1 MTGFDL
7 CVLAILAI
15 SLLLGLWRGL
25 VSEVLALAAWVL
37 ALLAGK
43 TFSSD
48 AAPALAGV
56 IKDPTLQMSVAFA
69 LIVVA
74 VILLVALVRFLLREL
89 LRAAGLGVADRL
101 LGACFGL
108 GRGLLVVLLGVLLR
122 FDIAAA
128 IDLVAGIDAGS
139 AAGNG
144 GTGGQ
149 TVDAGGDGQTNQVS
163 VKVKHVRNN
172 RRRRDHAC

>member
-43 TFSSD
+43 MFASD

-56 IKDPTLQMSVAFA
+56 IKDPTLQMIVAFA

-74 VILLVALVRFLLREL
+74 VILLVALMRFLLREL

-108 GRGLLVVLLGVLLR
+108 GRGLLVVLLGVLLAGMTSLPR
-122 FDIAAA
+122 STWWQESMLAPPLETAVLAAKPWMP
-128 IDLVAGIDAGS
+128 
-139 AAGNG
+139 AAM
-144 GTGGQ
+144 
-149 TVDAGGDGQTNQVS
+149 A
-163 VKVKHVRNN
+163 KRIKYR
-172 RRRRDHAC
+172 

>member
-108 GRGLLVVLLGVLLR
+108 GRGLLVVLLGVLLAGLTSLPR
-122 FDIAAA
+122 STWWQESMLAPPLETAVLAAKPWMP
-128 IDLVAGIDAGS
+128 
-139 AAGNG
+139 AAM
-144 GTGGQ
+144 
-149 TVDAGGDGQTNQVS
+149 A
-163 VKVKHVRNN
+163 KRIKYR
-172 RRRRDHAC
+172 

>member
-43 TFSSD
+43 TFASD

-56 IKDPTLQMSVAFA
+56 IKDPTLQMIVAFA

-74 VILLVALVRFLLREL
+74 VILLVALMRFLLREL

-108 GRGLLVVLLGVLLR
+108 GRGLLVVLLGVLLAGMTSLPR
-122 FDIAAA
+122 STWWQESMLAPPLETAVLAAKPWMP
-128 IDLVAGIDAGS
+128 
-139 AAGNG
+139 AAM
-144 GTGGQ
+144 
-149 TVDAGGDGQTNQVS
+149 A
-163 VKVKHVRNN
+163 KRIKYR
-172 RRRRDHAC
+172 

>member
-56 IKDPTLQMSVAFA
+56 IKDPTLQMIVAFA

-108 GRGLLVVLLGVLLR
+108 GRGLLVVLLGVLLAGMTSLPR
-122 FDIAAA
+122 STWWQESMLAPPLETAVLAAKPWMP
-128 IDLVAGIDAGS
+128 
-139 AAGNG
+139 AAM
-144 GTGGQ
+144 
-149 TVDAGGDGQTNQVS
+149 A
-163 VKVKHVRNN
+163 KRIKYR
-172 RRRRDHAC
+172 

>member
-15 SLLLGLWRGL
+15 SLMLGLWRGL

-43 TFSSD
+43 VFASD
-48 AAPALAGV
+48 VAPALAGFV
-56 IKDPTLQMSVAFA
+56 KDPTLQMIVAFA

-74 VILLVALVRFLLREL
+74 VILLVALIRFLLREL

-108 GRGLLVVLLGVLLR
+108 GRGLLVVLLGVLLAGMTSLPR
-122 FDIAAA
+122 STWWQESLLAPPLETAVLAAKPWMP
-128 IDLVAGIDAGS
+128 
-139 AAGNG
+139 AAM
-144 GTGGQ
+144 
-149 TVDAGGDGQTNQVS
+149 A
-163 VKVKHVRNN
+163 KRIKYR
-172 RRRRDHAC
+172 